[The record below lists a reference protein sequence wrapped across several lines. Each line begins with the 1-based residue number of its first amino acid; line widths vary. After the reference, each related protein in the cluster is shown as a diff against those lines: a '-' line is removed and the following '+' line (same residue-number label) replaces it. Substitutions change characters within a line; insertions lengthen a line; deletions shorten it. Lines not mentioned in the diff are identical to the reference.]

1 MLCTYQQPNYTP
13 FDEESLVRSLREA
26 LECDVPCFVRY
37 PKAVLTQVELENHG
51 SFVYAGFGQDVTL
64 VAYGPMV
71 IQAADALNHLKN
83 YGIMG
88 EVFGLWQVS
97 SPARWIMGASSG
109 EKKHLCS
116 GGRY

>member
-1 MLCTYQQPNYTP
+1 LHVPNSRIYTP

-88 EVFGLWQVS
+88 EVFGLWQVR
-97 SPARWIMGASSG
+97 PLPMDYGASSG